1 MSGRD
6 RIEVAAKEAG
16 WASQHVPYTRGRV
29 VAYTKANRYLEV
41 IYTPTGR
48 VGCIIGGGLAFVGD
62 NTRKAE
68 QVIAYLK
75 QTGKD
80 AR

>member
-1 MSGRD
+1 MNGRD
-6 RIEVAAKEAG
+6 RIEQAAKEAG
-16 WASQHVPYTRGRV
+16 WRSERVPNTRRV

-48 VGCIIGGGLAFVGD
+48 VGCIIGGGLAFCAD

-68 QVIAYLK
+68 QVIAYFR
-75 QTGKD
+75 QEV
-80 AR
+80 